1 MNRSGDDRP
10 GRAVSIAPIRLTATT
25 TGSPAAAWAA
35 LTEPAKVLEWFTE
48 ATPVGAVGAP
58 YRLDFGD
65 GSVIEGRIVEL
76 EPGRRLAY
84 TWAWADAEPRGET
97 LVSWTIEALP
107 AGGTAVTLEHGGWA
121 EAGADEATRN
131 DHAGYWEGYLEDL
144 VAVLDEAD

>member
-1 MNRSGDDRP
+1 MNRTGDDRRR
-10 GRAVSIAPIRLTATT
+10 RAGSIEPITLTARTS
-25 TGSPAAAWAA
+25 GSPEDAWQA
-35 LTEPAKVLEWFTE
+35 LTVPEKVVEWFTE
-48 ATPVGAVGAP
+48 ATPAGPVGAP

-84 TWAWADAEPRGET
+84 TWSWVDTEPRSET
-97 LVSWTIEALP
+97 LVTWTVEALP
-107 AGGTAVTLEHGGWA
+107 DGGTTVTLEHGGWA
-121 EAGADEATRN
+121 EAGADETTRN